1 MKLVYLNR
9 DEVRRLLQA
18 AYEHNRVHHQCL
30 LAMFLSGLRVSEAI
44 NIQGRDVQD
53 GQLFVARLKDSKE
66 TLHTLRINAS
76 DPVFDQSPLI
86 EMACKNP
93 GRLFDFSRR
102 RVDQFIK
109 RYGQVA
115 GLHPSKTHSHVL
127 KHSICIALWEETHD
141 LNAIQD
147 HVGHA
152 ATSSTLVYVRKAA
165 ADRAQAAVLAMA
177 I

>member
-1 MKLVYLNR
+1 MRLVYLNR
-9 DEVRRLLQA
+9 DEVRRMMQA
-18 AYEHNRVHHQCL
+18 AYERNQTHHQCL
-30 LAMFLSGLRVSEAI
+30 LVMFLSGLRVSEAI
-44 NIQGRDVQD
+44 AIEGKDISDR
-53 GQLFVARLKDSKE
+53 QLFVSRLKNSKE
-66 TLHTLRINAS
+66 TLHTLRVSS
-76 DPVFDQSPLI
+76 DPLFDQSPLI
-86 EMACKNP
+86 EMAKINK
-93 GRLFDFSRR
+93 GRLFDFSRQ

-109 RYGQVA
+109 RYAELA
-115 GLHPSKTHSHVL
+115 GLHPSKAHSHVL